1 MVTVQFHPSF
11 RKNFSKIKDTLLK
24 EKILKQI
31 EKIKKN
37 PVVGKP
43 MRHDRKGSR
52 ELYISPYRLSY
63 LYVKEENLVKI
74 IALYH
79 KDEQ

>member
-11 RKNFSKIKDTLLK
+11 RGNFSKIKDAQLR

-31 EKIKKN
+31 AKIKN
-37 PVVGKP
+37 HPDIGKP

-52 ELYISPYRLSY
+52 ELYIQPYRLSY
-63 LYVKEENLVKI
+63 LYLREESLVKI